1 VFGHAPTSFRVKR
14 LVSVYNDLTEAKAR
28 ALITDSECIA
38 RFNFNEM
45 TGHHWI
51 CAKNYNLSIDTS
63 LQALDDIAEL
73 IIDLAAKQRQVAPA
87 TG

>member
-1 VFGHAPTSFRVKR
+1 
-14 LVSVYNDLTEAKAR
+14 
-28 ALITDSECIA
+28 
-38 RFNFNEM
+38 M
-45 TGHHWI
+45 TGHDWI

-87 TG
+87 TGRVALKTSNGSGLGVMDPDLITPSRTITIW

>member
-1 VFGHAPTSFRVKR
+1 
-14 LVSVYNDLTEAKAR
+14 
-28 ALITDSECIA
+28 
-38 RFNFNEM
+38 M
-45 TGHHWI
+45 TGHDRI